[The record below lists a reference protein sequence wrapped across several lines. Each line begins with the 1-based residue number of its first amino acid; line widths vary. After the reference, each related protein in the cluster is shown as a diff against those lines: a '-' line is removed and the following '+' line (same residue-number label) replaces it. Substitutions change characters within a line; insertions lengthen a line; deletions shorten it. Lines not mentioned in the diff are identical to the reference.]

1 MSGALVDL
9 VATGVQ
15 DAYLTGQPEVS
26 FFRQSYKRH
35 TNFATKPVKI
45 VPMGTIGANNEISL
59 KIPNKG
65 DLLSTIWVDLDDGR
79 CESNLNSNSVNSTIF
94 ELWIGGQMV
103 DRQDAN
109 FMVNHWAKFLVDS
122 GAKADA
128 FDNNDPGDNNWLP
141 LHFFFCDGTPL
152 PLVALQYHEVEIRIT
167 FGDGLGSIKPSFYAE
182 YILLDTNERDYF
194 VKTPHEILINQTQ
207 RLPATNGSDSSPAFD
222 LSLLNHPVKSL
233 HWSNVSSVSIQGDN
247 DLWNTG
253 NVMLWLNGTSV
264 FDSPMPDKYFTTVQ
278 GYMHSEHASG
288 LLNSLYAGNQG
299 FPLKMYSFAQ
309 KVSKHHPTGSCN
321 FSRLDNAELKCTDA
335 TDTPRSGL
343 ALYAVNWNVLRIK
356 DGLSGVAFAN

>member
-15 DAYLTGQPEVS
+15 DAYITGQPEVS

-35 TNFATKPVKI
+35 TNFAMKPVKM
-45 VPMGTIGANNEISL
+45 VPMGAVIANGEISL

-65 DLLSTIWVDLDDGR
+65 DLLSTIWVDLTGPL
-79 CESNLNSNSVNSTIF
+79 ESNLNSNSVNSTIF

-109 FMVNHWAKFLVDS
+109 FMVNHWTKFLADS
-122 GAKADA
+122 GAKCCA
-128 FDNNDPGDNNWLP
+128 FDSSSPGDNNWLP

-152 PLVALQYHEVEIRIT
+152 PLVALQYHEVEIRVT
-167 FGDGLGSIKPSFYAE
+167 FGAGLDNDAKPSFYAE

-194 VKTPHEILINQTQ
+194 VKTPHELLINQTQ
-207 RLPATNGSDSSPAFD
+207 RLPSTNGSDPDPAFD

-233 HWSNVSSVSIQGDN
+233 HWSNVESVSGTE
-247 DLWNTG
+247 WSTG
-253 NVMLWLNGTSV
+253 NVMMWLNGTAV

-278 GYMHSEHASG
+278 GYMHSEYASE
-288 LLNSLYAGNQG
+288 SLRPSSGGGADA
-299 FPLKMYSFAQ
+299 LKMYSFAQ
-309 KVSKHHPTGSCN
+309 KANKHQPTGSCN
-321 FSRLDNAELKCTDA
+321 FSRLDNAELKCTEA
-335 TDTPRSGL
+335 TPVSRSGL

>member
-35 TNFATKPVKI
+35 TNFATKPVKM
-45 VPMGTIGANNEISL
+45 VPMGTIAANSEISL

-65 DLLSTIWVDLDDGR
+65 DLLSTIWMDLGTGNVR
-79 CESNLNSNSVNSTIF
+79 EQLNSNTINSTIC

-103 DRQDAN
+103 DRQDTT
-109 FMVNHWAKFLVDS
+109 FMTYHWPKFLLDS
-122 GAKADA
+122 GAKGDA
-128 FDNNDPGDNNWLP
+128 FNSGSATIAGANTWMP

-167 FGDGLGSIKPSFYAE
+167 FGAGLTAPPTFYAE

-194 VKTPHEILINQTQ
+194 VKTPHEILINQIQ
-207 RLPATNGSDSSPAFD
+207 RLPSTNGSNADPGFD

-233 HWSNVSSVSIQGDN
+233 HWSNVESTADT
-247 DLWNTG
+247 WNTG
-253 NVMLWLNGTSV
+253 NVMMWLNGTAV
-264 FDSPMPDKYFTTVQ
+264 FDSSMPDKYFTTVQ
-278 GYMHSEHASG
+278 GYMHSEYSSG
-288 LLNSLYAGNQG
+288 MLQSDEGNNS
-299 FPLKMYSFAQ
+299 LKMYSFAQ
-309 KVSKHHPTGSCN
+309 KANKHQPTGSCN
-321 FSRLDNAELKCTDA
+321 FSRLDNAELKCTASDGA
-335 TDTPRSGL
+335 ERSGL